1 MAWSDI
7 LNLQHKENAEKYS
20 IILKKYN
27 DSVTPQIKI
36 KDKIS
41 FEKSRLLEDCLEIRN
56 EEKKIHCNK
65 RIICFSK
72 EKYLWF
78 RNDDGHKVKIEYTIN
93 KNRHN
98 IYIGPREELNT
109 GSTISSNND
118 IIFYTLKFDGK
129 DLYVPITCYD
139 ITYDQESID
148 MKNYI
153 KFLCK
158 KMEEVD
164 EIIITREKNAETI
177 KEKNNMETISKQN
190 YTYIENNFPKIPYS
204 DILKEKDKETGKN
217 NNDNKKEEKSDKKD
231 KESKKDSIIKE
242 NDTNILTNLDDKEI
256 QFKIE
261 KLKDIISDLRFCG
274 YKIQINITY
283 NDKIIYKKLRSDD

>member
-1 MAWSDI
+1 
-7 LNLQHKENAEKYS
+7 
-20 IILKKYN
+20 
-27 DSVTPQIKI
+27 
-36 KDKIS
+36 
-41 FEKSRLLEDCLEIRN
+41 
-56 EEKKIHCNK
+56 
-65 RIICFSK
+65 
-72 EKYLWF
+72 
-78 RNDDGHKVKIEYTIN
+78 
-93 KNRHN
+93 
-98 IYIGPREELNT
+98 
-109 GSTISSNND
+109 
-118 IIFYTLKFDGK
+118 
-129 DLYVPITCYD
+129 
-139 ITYDQESID
+139 
-148 MKNYI
+148 
-153 KFLCK
+153 
-158 KMEEVD
+158 
-164 EIIITREKNAETI
+164 
-177 KEKNNMETISKQN
+177 METISKQN